1 MSGKR
6 LLAGALASLVA
17 VTLAACGSMT
27 VQEAASV
34 EKTAEV
40 SPEAATNPADTLVGK
55 SMAELPMQVETNDGM
70 ATDLAAIADGKPL
83 VVNFWATW
91 CSYCMD
97 EMPEFQRIVAEY
109 GDRVSFAFIDQTD
122 GKRETVEGVRAFV
135 DENGMQ
141 DLPIYYDPVDDSM
154 NVFGVASIPVTI
166 VFDSEGR
173 IVEYR
178 DGVIDAGQMRA
189 LLDTLA

>member
-1 MSGKR
+1 MRGKR

-17 VTLAACGSMT
+17 VTLAACGSTT
-27 VQEAASV
+27 VQEVAGV

-55 SMAELPMQVETNDGM
+55 SMAELPMQVETNDGT

-154 NVFGVASIPVTI
+154 SVFGVASIPVTI

>member
-17 VTLAACGSMT
+17 VTLAACGSTT

-55 SMAELPMQVETNDGM
+55 SMAELPMQVETNDGT

-91 CSYCMD
+91 CYYSMD

-154 NVFGVASIPVTI
+154 SVFGVASIPVTI

>member
-55 SMAELPMQVETNDGM
+55 TMAELPLQVETNDGM

-154 NVFGVASIPVTI
+154 SVFGVASIPVTI

>member
-1 MSGKR
+1 
-6 LLAGALASLVA
+6 
-17 VTLAACGSMT
+17 MT
-27 VQEAASV
+27 
-34 EKTAEV
+34 
-40 SPEAATNPADTLVGK
+40 ADTLVGK
-55 SMAELPMQVETNDGM
+55 SMAELPMQVETNDGT

-178 DGVIDAGQMRA
+178 DGVIDAGQMRT

>member
-1 MSGKR
+1 MRGKR

-55 SMAELPMQVETNDGM
+55 SMAELPMQVETNDGT

-154 NVFGVASIPVTI
+154 SVFGVASIPVTI